1 VTPTTALVIFLLIYA
16 LVGAAMAFNFRGVSD
31 RAAEAY
37 RGKPWLLRQIGR
49 DNPKTWR
56 AGGFVMLVFG
66 IAVVAGM
73 GVMAIWHPPAITTTM
88 AIVVLGAVAVAAAV
102 LLLRA
107 RLNPPADHPPEPPG
121 GRRAND

>member
-1 VTPTTALVIFLLIYA
+1 VTPITALVIFLPIYA
-16 LVGAAMAFNFRGVSD
+16 LVGAAFAFNVRSVSD

-37 RGKPWLLRQIGR
+37 RRKPWLLRQIGR

-73 GVMAIWHPPAITTTM
+73 GVMAIWNPPVITTTT
-88 AIVVLGAVAVAAAV
+88 AIAVLGAVAVVAAV

-107 RLNPPADHPPEPPG
+107 RLNHPANHPPEPPE
-121 GRRAND
+121 AP